1 MTVYLTDDDFLNEC
15 YGLNIE
21 PIFPDGEIEFIVD
34 YDSDFE
40 TPPEY
45 DNDEER
51 IEHLMSIENEF
62 NYKDEKD
69 DFIYTGYSFEIYK
82 KDVASNISAT
92 ISNHDFWFNFQKNES
107 ILSINESEIELVK
120 FIDILQ
126 DSDVKEFFIKNL
138 HDEIERLD
146 QLELFNSFRELIALQ
161 QLFKRYEND
170 IWCKEIFQLTE
181 IIKQK
186 VEVKIDQFCTEHKL
200 IAQTIFINRT
210 DNEQRHLTRLK
221 TLLLNLSDQER
232 QSLFHSIK
240 LLFGMK
246 LNGGEGEIHFYKYVN
261 PGYYTVE
268 SSITLYH
275 FEKLISY
282 LSKDKTL
289 KISVDSIKN
298 STITPLIP
306 SKIPIDRKLF
316 SKELYNLVNVT
327 TEFGN
332 EFKKEEIDD
341 LCQIIVNAKKFNP
354 TKSEII
360 KFNKWLDDKSN
371 LLLFQLFLS
380 HLSSN
385 SSKVIKDRFYRKL
398 SESISSKFAQR
409 GLSKDNLLNKYINSD
424 EPSFILTDSNKSSIA
439 FVRSKI
445 VEAEKKLQ
453 NGIVKKML
461 KQIILNF

>member
-1 MTVYLTDDDFLNEC
+1 MKVQLINDDFLNEC
-15 YGLNIE
+15 YGLNVDPLVPE
-21 PIFPDGEIEFIVD
+21 GEFEFFVD
-34 YDSDFE
+34 YDADFE
-40 TPPEY
+40 TPPEFN
-45 DNDEER
+45 NDEER
-51 IEHLMSIENEF
+51 IEHLLSIKNEF
-62 NYKDEKD
+62 NHKV
-69 DFIYTGYSFEIYK
+69 DFTDTSYFFEIYNK
-82 KDVASNISAT
+82 NVASSITAS
-92 ISNHDFWFNFQKNES
+92 ISNQDFWFNFQKNES

-126 DSDVKEFFIKNL
+126 DSNVKEFFIKNL
-138 HDEIERLD
+138 QDEIERLD
-146 QLELFNSFRELIALQ
+146 QLELFNSFRELIKLQ

-181 IIKQK
+181 IINQK
-186 VEVKIDQFCTEHKL
+186 AGAKIDQFCTEHKL

-232 QSLFHSIK
+232 LSLFLSIK

-246 LNGGEGEIHFYKYVN
+246 LNAGDGEIHFFKYVS
-261 PGYYTVE
+261 PGYYSVVT
-268 SSITLYH
+268 SISLFH
-275 FEKLISY
+275 LEKLISC
-282 LSKDKTL
+282 LSENQTL

-306 SKIPIDRKLF
+306 SIISIDRKLF
-316 SKELYNLVNVT
+316 SKELFNLVNVT

-332 EFKKEEIDD
+332 EFKKEEIDE

-354 TKSEII
+354 TKLEII
-360 KFNKWLDDKSN
+360 KFNKWLEDKSN

-398 SESISSKFAQR
+398 SESISSKFVQR

-424 EPSFILTDSNKSSIA
+424 EPNFKLNDSNKSSIA

-445 VEAEKKLQ
+445 FTAEKTLQ

-461 KQIILNF
+461 TQIILNF

>member
-1 MTVYLTDDDFLNEC
+1 MKVQLVNDDFLNEC
-15 YGLNIE
+15 YGLNIN
-21 PIFPDGEIEFIVD
+21 PIFPDGEFRFFVD
-34 YDSDFE
+34 YDADFE
-40 TPPEY
+40 TPPEFN
-45 DNDEER
+45 NDEER
-51 IEHLMSIENEF
+51 IEHLLSIENEF
-62 NYKDEKD
+62 NHKDDKD
-69 DFIYTGYSFEIYK
+69 DFTDTSYLFEIYNK
-82 KDVASNISAT
+82 NVVSSITAT
-92 ISNHDFWFNFQKNES
+92 ISNKDFWFNFQKNES
-107 ILSINESEIELVK
+107 ILAINESEIELVK

-126 DSDVKEFFIKNL
+126 DSKVKEFFIKNL
-138 HDEIERLD
+138 QDEIERLD
-146 QLELFNSFRELIALQ
+146 QLELFNSFSELIELQ

-186 VEVKIDQFCTEHKL
+186 VEVKKDQFCTEHKL
-200 IAQTIFINRT
+200 IAQIIFINRT
-210 DNEQRHLTRLK
+210 DNEQRHLKRLK

-232 QSLFHSIK
+232 QSLLHTIK
-240 LLFGMK
+240 LLFGLK
-246 LNGGEGEIHFYKYVN
+246 LNAGDGEICFFKYVSL
-261 PGYYTVE
+261 GCYSVE
-268 SSITLYH
+268 STITLYH
-275 FEKLISY
+275 FEKLISC
-282 LSKDKTL
+282 LSENQTL

-298 STITPLIP
+298 SKINLLIP
-306 SKIPIDRKLF
+306 SIIPIDRKLF
-316 SKELYNLVNVT
+316 SKELFNLVNVT
-327 TEFGN
+327 TKFGN

-341 LCQIIVNAKKFNP
+341 LCQIIVNAKKFNL
-354 TKSEII
+354 TKLEII

-424 EPSFILTDSNKSSIA
+424 EPNFTLTDSNKSSIA

-445 VEAEKKLQ
+445 FAAEKNIQ